1 MVVNERQKCTKKR
14 DVILSIQPIAFL
26 IIIIGNL
33 SKDVFERRTSTG
45 SEAFF
50 LFICLDAIKFSLLSF
65 FSLLKTIYS
74 RVLTKPP
81 PNDTK
86 GPLLVDVRRPKTL
99 NAPYNENNKNKNK
112 NKNRENKITIP
123 I

>member
-81 PNDTK
+81 PNDAK
-86 GPLLVDVRRPKTL
+86 RPLLVDVRRPKTL
-99 NAPYNENNKNKNK
+99 NAPYNDLQKNNKNKNK
-112 NKNRENKITIP
+112 KKRK
-123 I
+123 